1 MTPEYLRK
9 ELQSLTAQR
18 DNAAAVQ
25 QQAIGAIALAESLL
39 EKLEQTDDTEE
50 VVAEVI
56 EEVEPSL
63 DQ

>member
-9 ELQSLTAQR
+9 ELQSLAAQR

-39 EKLEQTDDTEE
+39 TKLEQADDTEE